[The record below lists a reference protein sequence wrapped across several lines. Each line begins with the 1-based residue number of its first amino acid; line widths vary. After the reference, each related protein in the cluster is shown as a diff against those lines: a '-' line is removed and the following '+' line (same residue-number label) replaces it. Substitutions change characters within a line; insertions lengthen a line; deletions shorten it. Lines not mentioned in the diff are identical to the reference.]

1 MNWRTIMDLDTS
13 ILQTKTVREI
23 VRVLKKTKGI
33 ARKDTRC
40 SKSIIREAE
49 EVVAAF
55 EKAERKPKKGRQK
68 VVSNRN
74 LRRPYTVNL

>member
-1 MNWRTIMDLDTS
+1 MDLDTS
-13 ILQTKTVREI
+13 ILQTKTVRAI
-23 VRVLKKTKGI
+23 VRVLKRAKGI

-55 EKAERKPKKGRQK
+55 ENAERKPKKGRQK

>member
-1 MNWRTIMDLDTS
+1 MDLDTS

-68 VVSNRN
+68 DVSNRN

>member
-1 MNWRTIMDLDTS
+1 MDLDTS

-33 ARKDTRC
+33 ARKDTRY
-40 SKSIIREAE
+40 SKGIIREME
-49 EVVAAF
+49 EVIAAF

-74 LRRPYTVNL
+74 LTRPYTVNL

>member
-13 ILQTKTVREI
+13 ILQTKTVRAI
-23 VRVLKKTKGI
+23 VRVLKRAKGI
-33 ARKDTRC
+33 ANKNTRY
-40 SKSIIREAE
+40 SKGIIREME
-49 EVVAAF
+49 EVIAAF

-74 LRRPYTVNL
+74 STRPYTINL

>member
-1 MNWRTIMDLDTS
+1 MDLDTS

-23 VRVLKKTKGI
+23 VRVLKRAKGI
-33 ARKDTRC
+33 ANKNTRY
-40 SKSIIREAE
+40 SKGIIREME
-49 EVVAAF
+49 EVIAAF

-74 LRRPYTVNL
+74 STRPYTINL

>member
-1 MNWRTIMDLDTS
+1 MDLDTS

-23 VRVLKKTKGI
+23 VRVLKRTKGI

-74 LRRPYTVNL
+74 STRPYTINL

>member
-1 MNWRTIMDLDTS
+1 M
-13 ILQTKTVREI
+13 
-23 VRVLKKTKGI
+23 
-33 ARKDTRC
+33 
-40 SKSIIREAE
+40 E
-49 EVVAAF
+49 EVIAAF